1 MGSEFEE
8 IYRRNIMIKVK
19 IEFILND
26 SWNDYADRN
35 VNEDVLLQD
44 LMTTL
49 LDQKVRQEEIVAVT
63 IKSKQ
68 LI

>member
-1 MGSEFEE
+1 
-8 IYRRNIMIKVK
+8 MIKVK
-19 IEFILND
+19 VEFILND
-26 SWNDYADRN
+26 SWDDYSNRE

-49 LDQKVRQEEIVAVT
+49 LDQKVRQEEIVSVT

-68 LI
+68 LIK

>member
-1 MGSEFEE
+1 
-8 IYRRNIMIKVK
+8 MIKVK
-19 IEFILND
+19 VEFILND
-26 SWNDYADRN
+26 SWDDYSDRE

-49 LDQKVRQEEIVAVT
+49 LDQKVRQEEIVSVT

-68 LI
+68 LIK

>member
-1 MGSEFEE
+1 
-8 IYRRNIMIKVK
+8 MIKVK

>member
-1 MGSEFEE
+1 
-8 IYRRNIMIKVK
+8 MIKVK
-19 IEFILND
+19 VEFILND
-26 SWNDYADRN
+26 SWDDYSSRE

-49 LDQKVRQEEIVAVT
+49 LDQKVRQEEIVSVT

>member
-1 MGSEFEE
+1 
-8 IYRRNIMIKVK
+8 MIKVK
-19 IEFILND
+19 VEFILND
-26 SWNDYADRN
+26 SWDDYSSME

-49 LDQKVRQEEIVAVT
+49 LDQKVRQEEIVSVT

-68 LI
+68 LIK

>member
-1 MGSEFEE
+1 
-8 IYRRNIMIKVK
+8 MIKVK
-19 IEFILND
+19 VEFILND
-26 SWNDYADRN
+26 SWDDYSSRE

-49 LDQKVRQEEIVAVT
+49 LDQKVRQEEIVSVT

-68 LI
+68 LIK